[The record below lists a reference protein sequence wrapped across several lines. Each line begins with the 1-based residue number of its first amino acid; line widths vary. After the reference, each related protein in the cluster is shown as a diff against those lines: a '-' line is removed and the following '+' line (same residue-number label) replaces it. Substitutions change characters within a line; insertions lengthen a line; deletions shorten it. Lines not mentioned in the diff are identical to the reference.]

1 MAVWVST
8 FTHVSV
14 SFSFFFQNFYR
25 MVEHLFSISCLREDG
40 TLDSRYK
47 YILCSLLLLLLLLLF
62 ISFLPVSNG

>member
-1 MAVWVST
+1 MYGSMGVYIYT
-8 FTHVSV
+8 CECFH
-14 SFSFFFQNFYR
+14 FFFFQKFYR

-47 YILCSLLLLLLLLLF
+47 YILCLLLLLLF